1 MDSATPAPVL
11 HLGDHV
17 TLFSNVAKRSP
28 ILGYNHN
35 IGHRGL
41 VFHVQTE
48 DSGVDNPHIFTH
60 LFQGGVIFSS
70 RKLEYDAAADEQVV
84 KSLMQAQ
91 HKAVLKDLKRGSF
104 DEKIDSYL
112 GHHPDLKPGADD
124 TDPER
129 NALAAAPA
137 DEPAS
142 IPNAVDATAD
152 AEEISTDPAIEAYT
166 PAPPTAAPPAQAAA
180 MPVGR
185 MTLPAQPPPL
195 PPRRM
200 PARHDTV
207 EIHSPVPRGDTS
219 DGTLTSVP
227 RAPGVAGGA
236 RPRPSPLPPPVPPA
250 AYERSAPPV
259 PPGAATRTQS
269 GKVLVSSPPIVVDPR
284 KTTAP
289 LPLPVPPAAA
299 GHSRHPS
306 PGHPSRPGRM
316 TTPPRTAREEPQ
328 DNLFDQNMISER
340 SLDEVILAYLSE
352 DAGED

>member
-1 MDSATPAPVL
+1 MDSGTSPPVL

-48 DSGVDNPHIFTH
+48 DSGVDNPHVFTH
-60 LFQGGVIFSS
+60 LFQGGVILSS
-70 RKLEYDAAADEQVV
+70 RKLEYDADADEMVV

-104 DEKIDSYL
+104 DDKIDSYL
-112 GHHPDLKPGADD
+112 GDHPDLKRGAGD

-129 NALAAAPA
+129 MPPGVPPA
-137 DEPAS
+137 EEPAG
-142 IPNAVDATAD
+142 VLDATAD
-152 AEEISTDPAIEAYT
+152 AEEISTDPDIDADT
-166 PAPPTAAPPAQAAA
+166 PARAAA
-180 MPVGR
+180 APVGR
-185 MTLPAQPPPL
+185 TTLPAQPPPL
-195 PPRRM
+195 PPPRG

-207 EIHSPVPRGDTS
+207 EIHSPVPRRDTA
-219 DGTLTSVP
+219 DGTLTGG
-227 RAPGVAGGA
+227 PGAAGGG

-250 AYERSAPPV
+250 VYERSAPPA
-259 PPGAATRTQS
+259 PQGAVTRTQS
-269 GKVLVSSPPIVVDPR
+269 GKVVVSSPPIVVDSR
-284 KTTAP
+284 KPAP
-289 LPLPVPPAAA
+289 QSRPSGSPASG
-299 GHSRHPS
+299 GHA
-306 PGHPSRPGRM
+306 GHPSRPGRM

-328 DNLFDQNMISER
+328 DNLFDQSMISER